1 MEDEDRQKPISITE
15 IITEKKPVAHQGKIP
30 MPISVGNSGGWGDK
44 AMGGQRSYNKETDPD
59 EIPNGAVIGARI
71 SHGRR

>member
-1 MEDEDRQKPISITE
+1 MSEDEDRQKPISITE
-15 IITEKKPVAHQGKIP
+15 IITEKKPVVNQGKIP

-44 AMGGQRSYNKETDPD
+44 AMSGQRTYKETDDD

-71 SHGRR
+71 THTRR